1 MTKKRPVLIGVTGG
15 SGSGKTTVSNKIFEK
30 LAGESVT
37 MIPQDAYYND
47 QSHMTMDERKAVN
60 YDHPDSFDTAL
71 LSEHLEQLL
80 AGNAIEQP
88 TYDYKDYN
96 RAAETV
102 TVEPTDVIIVEGVLL
117 FVEPAVRDL
126 LDIKIYVDT
135 DDDLRF
141 IRRMQRDFVE
151 RGRSTESVV
160 AQYLETVKPMYHQFV
175 EPTKRYA
182 NIILPDGGANLVG
195 IGMIEAQIRAIL
207 DGHELEQN

>member
-1 MTKKRPVLIGVTGG
+1 MEKKRPVLIGVTGG
-15 SGSGKTTVSNKIFEK
+15 SGSGKTTVSNKIFEN

-47 QSHMTMDERKAVN
+47 QTHMTMDERKAVN

-71 LSEHLEQLL
+71 LSKHLKELL
-80 AGNAIEQP
+80 AGNSVEQP
-88 TYDYKDYN
+88 TYDYQDYN
-96 RAAETV
+96 RAEPTI

-117 FVEPAVRDL
+117 FVEPEVRDL

-160 AQYLETVKPMYHQFV
+160 NQYLATVKPMHHQFV

-182 NIILPDGGANLVG
+182 DIILPDGGANTVG
-195 IGMIEAQIRAIL
+195 IGMIEAQIRDIL
-207 DGHELEQN
+207 EDNK

>member
-1 MTKKRPVLIGVTGG
+1 MEKKRPVLIGVTGG
-15 SGSGKTTVSNKIFEK
+15 SGSGKTTVSKNIFEK

-47 QSHMTMDERKAVN
+47 QTNMTMDERKAVN

-71 LSEHLEQLL
+71 LSEHLKQLL
-80 AGNAIEQP
+80 DGKSVEQP

-96 RAAETV
+96 RAEDTV
-102 TVEPTDVIIVEGVLL
+102 TIEPTDVIIVEGVLL
-117 FVEPAVRDL
+117 FVEPEVRDL

-135 DDDLRF
+135 DDDIRF

-160 AQYLETVKPMYHQFV
+160 NQYLETVKPMYHQFV

-182 NIILPDGGANLVG
+182 DIILPDGGENIVG

-207 DGHELEQN
+207 EDK

>member
-1 MTKKRPVLIGVTGG
+1 MEKKRPVLIGVTGG
-15 SGSGKTTVSNKIFEK
+15 SGSGKTTVSNNIFEK

-47 QSHMTMDERKAVN
+47 QTNMPMAERKLVN

-71 LSEHLEQLL
+71 LSAHLKQLL
-80 AGNAIEQP
+80 NGESIAQP
-88 TYDYKDYN
+88 TYNYTDYN
-96 RAAETV
+96 RAPETI

-117 FVEPAVRDL
+117 FVEPEVRDL

-141 IRRMQRDFVE
+141 IRRMQRDFIE

-160 AQYLETVKPMYHQFV
+160 NQYLATVKPMYHQFV

-182 NIILPDGGANLVG
+182 DIILPDGGQNIVG

-207 DGHELEQN
+207 EDSK

>member
-1 MTKKRPVLIGVTGG
+1 MEKKRPVLIGVTGG
-15 SGSGKTTVSNKIFEK
+15 SGSGKTTVSKHIFEK

-47 QSHMTMDERKAVN
+47 QTDMSMDERKAVN

-71 LSEHLEQLL
+71 LSQHLKQLL
-80 AGNAIEQP
+80 AGESVEQP
-88 TYDYKDYN
+88 TYDYKEYN
-96 RAAETV
+96 RAAETI
-102 TVEPTDVIIVEGVLL
+102 TIEPTDVIIVEGVLL
-117 FVEPAVRDL
+117 FVEPEVRDL

-135 DDDLRF
+135 DDDIRF

-160 AQYLETVKPMYHQFV
+160 SQYLATVKPMYHQFV

-182 NIILPDGGANLVG
+182 NIILPDGGENIVG

-207 DGHELEQN
+207 EDK